1 MKCSIR
7 SVVQRVC
14 NRKEQKEKEM
24 RSSWSKL
31 ELFAL
36 EKITVFFRS
45 LGDAA
50 NKDKKLVREI
60 NVGGMKYFFLNAS
73 SFLARNPFLGLK

>member
-36 EKITVFFRS
+36 EKITVVFR
-45 LGDAA
+45 DAA
-50 NKDKKLVREI
+50 NKDKKLIREI
-60 NVGGMKYFFLNAS
+60 NVRGMKYFFLSAS